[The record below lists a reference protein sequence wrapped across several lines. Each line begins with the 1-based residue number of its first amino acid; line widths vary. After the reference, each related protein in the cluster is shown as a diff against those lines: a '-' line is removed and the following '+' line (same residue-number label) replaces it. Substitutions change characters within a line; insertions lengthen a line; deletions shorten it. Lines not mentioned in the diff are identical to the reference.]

1 MLDEFQTTNHSIQ
14 QQRGTLQDFWI
25 LAPAYSYKVN
35 VDGATFSQNQ
45 QAGVGVVVKEHEDR
59 VMAAISKK
67 IHQPLGPLEIE
78 AKAMEEGISFAWDIG
93 LHEVIL
99 IQKL

>member
-1 MLDEFQTTNHSIQ
+1 M
-14 QQRGTLQDFWI
+14 
-25 LAPAYSYKVN
+25 
-35 VDGATFSQNQ
+35 DGATFSQNQ
-45 QAGVGVVVKEHEDR
+45 QAGVGVVDKDKEHEDR
-59 VMAAISKK
+59 VTTAMSKK
-67 IHQPLGPLEIE
+67 IHQPLGSLEIE